1 MEFIMTKVLIV
12 DDAAFMRMQL
22 KRILVR
28 HEFDVV
34 GEADNGLSALEM
46 IGRLKPDVI
55 TLDITMP
62 EMNGIECLEEINKLV
77 DIPNVIMISA
87 MGQQSFVIEAIEKG
101 AKGFIVKPFKEID
114 VMSQLNKLKD
124 DYCHF

>member
-1 MEFIMTKVLIV
+1 MTKVLIV

-22 KRILVR
+22 KRILER
-28 HEFDVV
+28 NEFDVV
-34 GEADNGLSALEM
+34 GEADNGFSALEL
-46 IGRLKPDVI
+46 IRCLKPDVI

-62 EMNGIECLEEINKLV
+62 QMNGIECLEEINKLC

-101 AKGFIVKPFKEID
+101 AKGFIVKPFKETD
-114 VMSQLNKLKD
+114 VMSQLNRLKTG
-124 DYCHF
+124 YCPF

>member
-1 MEFIMTKVLIV
+1 MTKVLIV

-22 KRILVR
+22 KRILER
-28 HEFDVV
+28 HEFNVV
-34 GEADNGLSALEM
+34 GEADNGFRALELV
-46 IGRLKPDVI
+46 RSLKPDVI

-62 EMNGIECLEEINKLV
+62 QMNGIECLEEINKLE

-101 AKGFIVKPFKEID
+101 AKGFIVKPFKEMD
-114 VMSQLNKLKD
+114 VMSQLNRLKND
-124 DYCHF
+124 CSPI

>member
-1 MEFIMTKVLIV
+1 MTKVLIV

-22 KRILVR
+22 KRILER
-28 HEFDVV
+28 NEFDVV
-34 GEADNGLSALEM
+34 GEADNGFRALELV
-46 IGRLKPDVI
+46 RSLKPDVI

-62 EMNGIECLEEINKLV
+62 QMNGIECLEEINKLNEM
-77 DIPNVIMISA
+77 PNVIMISA

-114 VMSQLNKLKD
+114 VMSQLNRLKN
-124 DYCHF
+124 DYCSF

>member
-1 MEFIMTKVLIV
+1 MTKVLIV

-22 KRILVR
+22 KRILER

-34 GEADNGLSALEM
+34 GEADNGFLALELV
-46 IGRLKPDVI
+46 RSLKPDVI

-62 EMNGIECLEEINKLV
+62 QMNGIECLEEINKL
-77 DIPNVIMISA
+77 DEIPNVIMISA

-101 AKGFIVKPFKEID
+101 AKGFIVKPFKELD
-114 VMSQLNKLKD
+114 VMSQLNRLKN
-124 DYCHF
+124 DYCPL